1 MQGANIGVLN
11 EITFIFS
18 FFLTL
23 KTHFFHHKTHITLIF
38 NSIQKAFF
46 TSIAPTP
53 NHTLSQAMIMP
64 NSPIF

>member
-1 MQGANIGVLN
+1 MQGAIIGVLN
-11 EITFIFS
+11 EITFIFR
-18 FFLTL
+18 FFLNL
-23 KTHFFHHKTHITLIF
+23 KTHFFHHKTHIALIF